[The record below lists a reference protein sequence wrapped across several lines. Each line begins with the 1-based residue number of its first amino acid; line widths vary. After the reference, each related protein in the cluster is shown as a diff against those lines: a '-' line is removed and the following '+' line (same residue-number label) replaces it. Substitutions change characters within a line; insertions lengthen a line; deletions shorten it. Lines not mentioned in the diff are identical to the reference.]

1 MKFTNATLAT
11 IAIAISL
18 VGPSAAQEASK
29 PAPSR
34 PKFLT
39 ETYPPHALEG
49 LLQMYGRLKSKQSAL
64 NAKTLELI
72 GLAVAAQIP
81 CQYCVYA
88 HTKQARLAGATN
100 EEIREAVAMAGATR
114 NFATVFNGMAYDF
127 QVFKR
132 EHDQLT
138 PPPAE

>member
-1 MKFTNATLAT
+1 MKPVFASIAVAVALASPAT
-11 IAIAISL
+11 
-18 VGPSAAQEASK
+18 AQDG
-29 PAPSR
+29 

-39 ETYPPHALEG
+39 ETYPPHALPG
-49 LLQMYGRLKSKQSAL
+49 LLNMYGSIKGEQSSLDLK
-64 NAKTLELI
+64 TFELI

-88 HTKQARLAGATN
+88 HTKQAKLAGATD

-127 QVFKR
+127 AEFKR
-132 EHDQLT
+132 EHDELT
-138 PPPAE
+138 PPPAD